1 MLDDQLQYRIVGRK
15 QMVDDVVQFC
25 VDPSEDGDRDFQS
38 VPLIVHGAPGAG
50 CSCLLSNVI
59 DLYRDRPDL
68 KNDVMIYH
76 FVGASPRSSNMRFV
90 LHRLCATLVRVFN
103 FNFVLPQVC
112 VCARAR
118 AGEHTHARALARAS

>member
-50 CSCLLSNVI
+50 CSCLLANVI

-68 KNDVMIYH
+68 KNDVVVH
-76 FVGASPRSSNMRFV
+76 LSLSLSFSLSLSLSLWF
-90 LHRLCATLVRVFN
+90 LC
-103 FNFVLPQVC
+103 VC
-112 VCARAR
+112 VCVCVYVCVI
-118 AGEHTHARALARAS
+118 